1 MQKFILRAV
10 CTFFV
15 LTFALQIFS
24 APALKVL
31 GKDFTFPN
39 KIDGL
44 PGKLSDFKELQIN
57 TFQTSDG
64 VKLTYWEAGKG
75 KPLIFIPGWSGN
87 GAEYINIL
95 YLLRQQY
102 HVYVLDP
109 RNQGLSQ
116 RVEYGN
122 RIARFAVDLKEFTDH
137 LGIKSADFCGHS
149 MGASVLWSYI
159 DLFGTKGIRKV
170 VFVDEPISISAR
182 PEWSE
187 QERRDFGALVPTP
200 ETLVAIL
207 SGGVPPPTAA
217 SDKPIIAFGPD
228 TPYFVNSQS
237 FASEFIKNDPAFMI
251 KVMYDHAANDWRDV
265 IRRKINVPTAIFSG
279 EFSGNLPSQRWMQ
292 TAIPNATLFVYSKA
306 EHGDHVL
313 MFKNPVK
320 FTNDLRAFLSR

>member
-1 MQKFILRAV
+1 MQKIIL
-10 CTFFV
+10 FFA
-15 LTFALQIFS
+15 LTFAVQTMA

-39 KIDGL
+39 KIEGL
-44 PGKLSDFKELQIN
+44 PNKLSEFKELQIN

-64 VKLTYWEAGKG
+64 VKLTYWEAGQG
-75 KPLIFIPGWSGN
+75 KPLVFIPGWSSN

-95 YLLRQQY
+95 YLLSKQY
-102 HVYVLDP
+102 HMYVLDP

-116 RVEYGN
+116 RVDYGN
-122 RIARFAVDLKEFTDH
+122 RIARFAVDLKEFADH
-137 LGIKSADFCGHS
+137 LGLKSADYCGHS

-170 VFVDEPISISAR
+170 IFIDEPISITAR
-182 PEWSE
+182 PEWSA

-200 ETLVAIL
+200 ETLVALL
-207 SGGVPPPTAA
+207 SGGVPPPNTAND
-217 SDKPIIAFGPD
+217 DKPIIAFGPD

-237 FASEFIKNDPAFMI
+237 FAREFIKNDPAFMI
-251 KVMYDHAANDWRDV
+251 KVMYDHAANDWHDV

-279 EFSGNLPSQRWMQ
+279 EFSGNLPSQRWMH
-292 TAIPNATLFVYSKA
+292 TAIPNSILFVYSK
-306 EHGDHVL
+306 EEKGDHVL

-320 FTNDLRAFLSR
+320 FANDLRSFLVR